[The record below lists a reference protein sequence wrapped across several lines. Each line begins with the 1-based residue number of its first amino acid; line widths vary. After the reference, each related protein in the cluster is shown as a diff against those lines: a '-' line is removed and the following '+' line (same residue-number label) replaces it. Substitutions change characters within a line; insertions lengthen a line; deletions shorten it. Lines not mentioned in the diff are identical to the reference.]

1 MQTFSPFPL
10 RARGLVEQF
19 DAAIKLFKQY
29 FWVLLGWSAIT
40 TTASFLGA
48 VLPMGGLAGLFMA
61 PINIGA
67 SICCV
72 AAAVRG
78 QSVEFGQCW
87 RFTQPRFWPILGL
100 YFLSLMIATLVL
112 MALAVIIT
120 LIVVAGITAFRN
132 STGAAQLF
140 MGIVGFVVLGVI
152 VTIVATVVL
161 SWTGLVSV
169 VVCMEDDKR
178 NTAALGRAFDLLRGH
193 WVRIT
198 TLMALVGMAFV
209 ALYAILLGTAAL
221 LTGVNHIRDLAT
233 GKGWD
238 SASLI
243 PMLIAF
249 VGSTTLLSIVYT
261 PLYYLIITVFY
272 LDVRVR
278 QEALDLEW
286 TAHTTAPVVAATSTP
301 AVVRSPYESTPYEST
316 LQPASES
323 IEGALPRTEYSAP
336 AYGTQ
341 RLDVSQSVTEAP
353 PTVQSEYLP
362 RPENSPFA
370 TSTHTAPPNAPSTPA
385 PPSDAALDLEPRA
398 SDEQSDSSAALQT
411 EQPSQTENT
420 PRPQW

>member
-10 RARGLVEQF
+10 HARGLVEQF

-40 TTASFLGA
+40 TMASFLGA
-48 VLPMGGLAGLFMA
+48 ILPMGGLAGLFMA

-67 SICCV
+67 SVCCV

-78 QSVEFGQCW
+78 QPVEFGQCW
-87 RFTQPRFWPILGL
+87 RFTQPRFWPVLGL

-112 MALAVIIT
+112 MALAVIVT
-120 LIVVAGITAFRN
+120 LIVVAGVTAFRT
-132 STGAAQLF
+132 SSGAVQLL
-140 MGIVGFVVLGVI
+140 MGILAFIVLGLI
-152 VTIVATVVL
+152 VTVVATVVL

-178 NTAALGRAFDLLRGH
+178 STAALGRAYGLLRGH

-198 TLMALVGMAFV
+198 TLMALVGMAFL
-209 ALYAILLGTAAL
+209 ALYAIMLGTTAL

-243 PMLIAF
+243 PLLIAF
-249 VGSTTLLSIVYT
+249 VGSTTLLSILYT
-261 PLYYLIITVFY
+261 PLYYLIVTVFY

-286 TAHTTAPVVAATSTP
+286 TAHTTAPLVAAVNST
-301 AVVRSPYESTPYEST
+301 AVTRSPYESTPQPESGISGGFDRA
-316 LQPASES
+316 PASAEAAVS
-323 IEGALPRTEYSAP
+323 WAEYSPPASASAP
-336 AYGTQ
+336 TSPAPESSTPTYGTQ
-341 RLDVSQSVTEAP
+341 QLSVSPAVSPAP
-353 PTVQSEYLP
+353 PATES
-362 RPENSPFA
+362 SPFT
-370 TSTHTAPPNAPSTPA
+370 TSTHSTSPA
-385 PPSDAALDLEPRA
+385 PLDLEPRIA
-398 SDEQSDSSAALQT
+398 DEQPDSSAAPST
-411 EQPSQTENT
+411 ESA